1 MPRVAWIMVRVY
13 AHTVV
18 LCPLRP
24 TPDLFHSS
32 PLLSLSPCHVTSN
45 ARSSIAPNTCS
56 NKGGGRVSVHL
67 KNASIHPSIR
77 IFFFFFTKRGENSSL
92 GGSGPDRGK
101 EGRKEDTGEKTKRK
115 VGGFHCTR
123 GRLFF
128 FMFINAPYVYRFSVS
143 LLVPSEIMILTYASC
158 R

>member
-101 EGRKEDTGEKTKRK
+101 EGRK
-115 VGGFHCTR
+115 TR
-123 GRLFF
+123 GRRRNGRSEGSTVRAVASSSSCLLMPRTSIDSLFHSSF
-128 FMFINAPYVYRFSVS
+128 PAR
-143 LLVPSEIMILTYASC
+143 
-158 R
+158 